1 MVIQVSGADDPMK
14 VILAEL
20 GGIPQLD
27 NEELKDAR
35 DIAITLELTN
45 RFAYVQGQICF
56 LLNFLGCL
64 IHLIDPHAEEKT
76 LWVQAKRGVLAILR
90 VQPAQD
96 LLESLMKPVTENDE
110 YLWEEILEAEIE
122 NEMRQI
128 PRRQPST
135 AVNDSAYRL
144 EDIRSYVFSLPLF

>member
-1 MVIQVSGADDPMK
+1 MK
-14 VILAEL
+14 AILAEL

-35 DIAITLELTN
+35 DTAITLELTN
-45 RFAYVQGQICF
+45 RFAYVQGQIYF
-56 LLNFLGCL
+56 PFKSSPVSDPFL

-144 EDIRSYVFSLPLF
+144 EDIRS